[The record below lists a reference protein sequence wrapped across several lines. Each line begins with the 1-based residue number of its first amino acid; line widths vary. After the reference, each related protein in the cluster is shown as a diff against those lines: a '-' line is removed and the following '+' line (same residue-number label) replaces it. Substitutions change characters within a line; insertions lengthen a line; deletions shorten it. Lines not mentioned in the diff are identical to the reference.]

1 MTSNLRLQ
9 PLIAEER
16 CGITHALLCA
26 PVPVPMRL
34 VTAGCNFESARWERP
49 TKSINVRRGVTMGAN
64 PRYSAPLNFST
75 WSLLFSKRCPAH
87 ISVGTRGLQL
97 RAPDW
102 ALLPDLNCERQTS
115 MGIAGPQCLDPIAPL
130 SRALQSA

>member
-49 TKSINVRRGVTMGAN
+49 HQIDQRPQRSDDGSESPLLRSPQFFHVASI
-64 PRYSAPLNFST
+64 
-75 WSLLFSKRCPAH
+75 FSKRCPAH

-102 ALLPDLNCERQTS
+102 ALLPDLNCERTTS
-115 MGIAGPQCLDPIAPL
+115 MGIAGPQCLDPITPL